1 MPSTNRFCDD
11 IWFIIG
17 TYMSNLRFIM
27 RYWLADKEFRQ
38 NYPAHCNFWSAIIKS
53 YCMTHGYNYTDIMA
67 RLCLNESMGVGL
79 VKALFSSRKCS
90 RSGCM
95 KFYHEFNNDNSQ
107 CLYHPG
113 KLKSGGYLSCCR
125 NKGFKSV
132 GCKKAFH
139 DGMFYSMVYSRRVIQ
154 EEGTAAVAAAVTL
167 VDSGANSKQPEAVKN
182 IAVGVTSTAAST
194 GKDDQRDSSIITTK
208 TAVAA
213 SIGGNPS
220 IYATADH
227 TAVSS
232 AIQTTVAYRVSSDTL
247 VVQSTNQGTRL
258 QLTTSTTSVAPNA
271 INDAKVI
278 NASNSSSLKL
288 PKIVST
294 PGADHITPRGTVG
307 RSPRHPAVD
316 SAVSLPSIVTVK

>member
-1 MPSTNRFCDD
+1 
-11 IWFIIG
+11 
-17 TYMSNLRFIM
+17 MSNLRFIM

-38 NYPAHCNFWSAIIKS
+38 NYPAHCNFWSAMIKS

-154 EEGTAAVAAAVTL
+154 EEGTAAVAAAA
-167 VDSGANSKQPEAVKN
+167 VDSGANLKQPEDVKN
-182 IAVGVTSTAAST
+182 ITVGVTSTAAST
-194 GKDDQRDSSIITTK
+194 GKDDQRDSSIISTK

-213 SIGGNPS
+213 SISDNSS

-227 TAVSS
+227 TSDSRRVVDDTSTAPIEAAVSS
-232 AIQTTVAYRVSSDTL
+232 AIQTTVANRVSSDTH
-247 VVQSTNQGTRL
+247 VVQSTNQVTHL
-258 QLTTSTTSVAPNA
+258 QLTTSTTSVAPSSNP

-278 NASNSSSLKL
+278 NASSSSSLKL
-288 PKIVST
+288 PKILST
-294 PGADHITPRGTVG
+294 PGADHVTPRGTVG
-307 RSPRHPAVD
+307 RSPRHPAAD